1 MLVGSNA
8 NMEYNSRMAEVTVSA
23 TRLKSLF
30 SNRHKDV
37 SDVSKQL
44 SLKTN
49 LVEATV
55 KDTSIPFEE
64 LEILAKFFK
73 KPWSYLLIDK
83 PEVIPKFGH
92 DNRTV
97 ENKKHPVSEEILQ
110 ELQAAEAMLDTMI
123 ELFTENKISLP
134 KVEIDEDGITDSAA
148 NKVRDFLGITDKK
161 QLGWRDEYE
170 ALRAW
175 SEAIQETGIF
185 VSQRGLVDEHVRAF
199 SLARKYQAVIV
210 VSTKDSPYARIFS
223 LLHEYSHVL
232 LRNTGVCD
240 LNEEHSR
247 TESRCNHFAATVLLP
262 DSLIKE
268 QLNGFKFTGDVE
280 EDEETIRSLSK
291 HFRVSQAT
299 LLVRLK
305 TVGLLTDPYFARL
318 ETRRRSRRKSSKGS
332 GGDYYAT
339 AINKVG
345 RKFAIDI
352 FAALSDGKINRSDAS
367 AVLGVGE
374 HIVGRFKDRLYN
386 TPRTGNE

>member
-1 MLVGSNA
+1 MQ
-8 NMEYNSRMAEVTVSA
+8 YNSRMAEVTVSA
-23 TRLKSLF
+23 ARLKSLF

-37 SDVSKQL
+37 ADVSEQI

-49 LVEATV
+49 LLEATV
-55 KDTSIPFEE
+55 QDTSIPFED
-64 LEILAKFFK
+64 LEILAKYFK

-97 ENKKHPVSEEILQ
+97 ENRKHPVSEEILQ
-110 ELQAAEAMLDTMI
+110 ELQAAETMLDTMI
-123 ELFTENKISLP
+123 ELFPANKISLP
-134 KVEIDEDGITDSAA
+134 KVEIDEDGITDADA

-161 QLGWRDEYE
+161 QLSWRDEYE
-170 ALRAW
+170 ALRTW

-185 VSQRGLVDEHVRAF
+185 VSQRGLIDENVRAF
-199 SLARKYQAVIV
+199 SLARKNQAVIV
-210 VSTKDSPYARIFS
+210 ISTKDSPYARIFS

-268 QLNGFKFTGDVE
+268 QLNGFRFTGDVE
-280 EDEETIRSLSK
+280 EDEETIRSLSR

-305 TVGLLTDPYFARL
+305 TVGLLGDPYFARL
-318 ETRRRSRRKSSKGS
+318 ETRRRSRRKGSKGS

-345 RKFAIDI
+345 RRFATDI

-386 TPRTGNE
+386 TPRTSNE